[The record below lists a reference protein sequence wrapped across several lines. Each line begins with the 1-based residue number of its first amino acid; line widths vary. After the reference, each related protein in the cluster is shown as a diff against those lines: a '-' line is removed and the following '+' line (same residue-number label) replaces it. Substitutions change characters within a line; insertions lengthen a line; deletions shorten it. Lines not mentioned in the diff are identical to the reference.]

1 MIANEKLGPT
11 LLTGHTGQVG
21 SEVFKR
27 LPGLL
32 LSDHRLDKNLTD
44 FSDFLLKNE
53 PAVVINAAAYTK
65 VDQAETD
72 QATTRA
78 VNVDAVEIITSACK
92 TIGSRIVHFSTDY
105 VFDGLKRGPYIENDI
120 CSPCNYYGIT
130 KRLSESLCLSQA
142 TCSGAIFRTSWVM
155 GDSGNNFVKTILR
168 LGLERPTLQIID
180 DQIGRPT
187 SSKLLAQA
195 AIEVASAKRLGEE
208 PCQVIHLSDDG
219 EPVSWFQ
226 LSKYVFNRARD
237 WNYPGIEAKHVSPI
251 SSEAYSQPARRPK
264 NSILCCAMF
273 DSLFDTQR
281 THWKHTI
288 DSIIE
293 EAAKNDWRDW

>member
-1 MIANEKLGPT
+1 MTANEKLGT
-11 LLTGHTGQVG
+11 ILLTGHTGQVG
-21 SEVFKR
+21 SEILKR
-27 LPGLL
+27 KPEFL
-32 LSDHRLDKNLTD
+32 LSDHRLDKNLAN
-44 FSDFLLKNE
+44 FSDFLLRKQ
-53 PAVVINAAAYTK
+53 PAVVVNTAAYTK
-65 VDQAETD
+65 VDQAEKH
-72 QATTRA
+72 QATAHAINVNA
-78 VNVDAVEIITSACK
+78 VGVIASACK
-92 TIGSRIVHFSTDY
+92 AIGSRIVHFSTDY
-105 VFDGLKRGPYIENDI
+105 VFDGLKREPYIESDV

-142 TCSGAIFRTSWVM
+142 TFGGAIFRTSWVM
-155 GDSGNNFVKTILR
+155 GDSGNNFVKTMLR
-168 LGLERPTLQIID
+168 LGLERLTLQVID

-195 AIEVASAKRLGEE
+195 AIEVVSAERLRNE

-226 LSKYVFNRARD
+226 LAKYVFNRARD

-251 SSEAYSQPARRPK
+251 SSEAYGQTARRPK
-264 NSILCCAMF
+264 SSILSCVMF

-281 THWKHTI
+281 AHWKHTI

-293 EAAKNDWRDW
+293 EAAKNDWRD

>member
-1 MIANEKLGPT
+1 MANEKLGPT

-21 SEVFKR
+21 SEVLKQQ
-27 LPGLL
+27 PGLL

-105 VFDGLKRGPYIENDI
+105 VFDGLKRGPYTENDI
-120 CSPCNYYGIT
+120 CSPCNYYGMT
-130 KRLSESLCLSQA
+130 KHCSESLCLSQA
-142 TCSGAIFRTSWVM
+142 TISGAIFRTSWVM
-155 GDSGNNFVKTILR
+155 GDSGNNFVTTLLR

-195 AIEVASAKRLGEE
+195 AIEVASAKKLGNR

-226 LSKYVFNRARD
+226 LAKYVLNRARD
-237 WNYPGIEAKHVSPI
+237 WDYPGIEAKDLRPI
-251 SSEAYSQPARRPK
+251 SSEAYGQTARRPK
-264 NSILCCAMF
+264 NSILSCAMF

-281 THWKHTI
+281 IHWKHTI